1 MARAA
6 EKQQKVIARNRRAR
20 YDYEVL
26 DTFEAGMALLGP
38 EVKSLRD
45 GKANMGDAYAVIRR
59 GECWLE
65 KLHISPYDPATRE
78 NADPMRPRKLLMHR
92 HEIRKLEGKIKER
105 GLTLVPLSLYWKDG
119 RAKVELAL
127 VRGKRVHDRREDI
140 KRRDADREARRA
152 MRGRTRRADG

>member
-1 MARAA
+1 
-6 EKQQKVIARNRRAR
+6 
-20 YDYEVL
+20 
-26 DTFEAGMALLGP
+26 
-38 EVKSLRD
+38 
-45 GKANMGDAYAVIRR
+45 MGDAYAVIRR